1 MLVVAPALSGHD
13 DDRCL
18 ADMAA
23 LAMMVAMADRQD
35 DAAAQRQREQ
45 RHGSELQGA

>member
-1 MLVVAPALSGHD
+1 MLVVAAALGGHD

-23 LAMMVAMADRQD
+23 LAMVMAMTDRQD
-35 DAAAQRQREQ
+35 DAAAQRQRKQ